1 VTRNYIEKKQQKWF
15 KISQNE
21 HHFGKQNHQEQHIQ
35 KCVLKTLHP
44 KKSVLL
50 KIKSELFFPKWGNFA
65 KIWSHC
71 RQVASSKK
79 LNIIEKVSIG
89 ESGKKAWGQQKQ
101 ICSSGS

>member
-50 KIKSELFFPKWGNFA
+50 KINLVTLPTSRIF
-65 KIWSHC
+65 
-71 RQVASSKK
+71 KK
-79 LNIIEKVSIG
+79 VEHH
-89 ESGKKAWGQQKQ
+89 
-101 ICSSGS
+101 